1 MAIPLTARPSGTWLM
16 RTPPFLP
23 VIMAILLVW
32 ASIAAHLV
40 QEHRQDE
47 QAAIENT
54 SNLARGFGE
63 NVNRTIEGVEQVMMI
78 LRNAYRHDPA
88 SFSLADLVPAND
100 VLNGL
105 TLQISAVD
113 AHGIMT
119 SGNLPIEGRV
129 DLSDRDHIKVHFNTD
144 RDELYISRPVLGRVS
159 KKWSLQF
166 TRKLF
171 GPDGKFAGVLVISL
185 DPYFMSR
192 FYESLSIGKGAITLV
207 GVADGVVRARAPNV
221 AEVIG
226 STMSPSTLVRL
237 RGPAASGSF
246 QWISR
251 VDGTE
256 RLFSY
261 RKLDK
266 NGLAVIVGLATDE
279 VFATFQDDLRTYVVV
294 GSGLTVLISLVGLV
308 LVHQRRRLIASQHW
322 LSAAMEN
329 ISQGILLVEADG
341 SVPIINQRAAS
352 LLELP
357 GGLLHA
363 GLQHRDILDWQ
374 LAHREYSPKGQDA
387 PDLEMAGTERTLAT
401 NFYER
406 TRPNGTELEVRTQL
420 LPEGGA
426 VRTFTDITE
435 RKHTEKALAAARDVA
450 EAASKARSD
459 FLAMVSHEIR
469 TPLNGVIGMAG
480 LLLDS
485 ELGAK
490 QRHYAETLRDAAD
503 NLLRIINDILDFS
516 KLEANRLE
524 IETIPFD
531 LPHVI
536 NSVTGLLE
544 QKAAGKG
551 LWLRSEVSAEL
562 PRRLLGDPG
571 RLRQI
576 LLNLVDNG
584 LKFTRN
590 GGVAIEVRLVNN
602 KDGRVRI
609 GFAVRDTGIGIPL
622 ESQATLFQHFA
633 QVDSSISRRF
643 GGTGL
648 GLAISRRL
656 VGQMGGRISVASRVG
671 EGTEFN
677 FDIEL
682 EIDPNASA
690 ALPRRRRGSGGVP
703 HGVPVR
709 RLRILLAE
717 DNATNQMVAIAWLEA
732 MGHRVDAVAS
742 GEEAIEAV
750 ATVPYDLV
758 LMDVMMPD
766 TDGLAA
772 TQVIRA
778 MPGSVRNIPI
788 VAVTANVFD
797 QHRQACLDVGMDAV
811 LGKPFTTDELTSV
824 IDRAIAGTLR
834 APLEAPPALDGAV
847 FTALSDDLGPEGAGM
862 LLRTMMLEANERLA
876 AIRACFAIDDWEG
889 LLREAHALRAA
900 AATVGLS
907 ALEQCAEH
915 LAQMPRTDS
924 ARALDQLEEAW
935 GVAQSAVEQQHPGDS
950 VSSAEA

>member
-1 MAIPLTARPSGTWLM
+1 MTIPLTARPSGTWLM

-32 ASIAAHLV
+32 VSIAAHLV

-47 QAAIENT
+47 QAAIEGT

-88 SFSLADLVPAND
+88 SFSLPDLVPATD

-129 DLSDRDHIKVHFNTD
+129 DLSDRDHVKVHFNTD
-144 RDELYISRPVLGRVS
+144 RDDLFISKPVMGRIS
-159 KKWSLQF
+159 GKWSLQF

-171 GPDGKFAGVLVISL
+171 GPDDKFAGVLVVSL
-185 DPYFMSR
+185 DPYFLSR
-192 FYESLSIGKGAITLV
+192 FYESLSIGKGTITLV
-207 GVADGVVRARAPNV
+207 GVNDGVVRARAPDPR
-221 AEVIG
+221 EVIG
-226 STMSPSTLVRL
+226 SIVSAAALARL
-237 RGPAASGSF
+237 QGAAPSGSYRSA
-246 QWISR
+246 SR
-251 VDGTE
+251 IDGIE
-256 RLFSY
+256 RLFTF
-261 RKLDK
+261 RRLDK

-279 VFATFQDDLRTYVVV
+279 VYAPYRQDLRTYLVV
-294 GSGLTVLISLVGLV
+294 GSGLTVLIALVGVV
-308 LVHQRRRLIASQHW
+308 LVQQRRRLIASQTR

-329 ISQGILLVEADG
+329 ISQGILMVEADG

-357 GGLLHA
+357 DGLLHE
-363 GLQHRDILDWQ
+363 GMQHRDILDWQ
-374 LAHREYSPKGQDA
+374 LAHREYSPRGADA

-401 NFYER
+401 NIYER
-406 TRPNGTELEVRTQL
+406 TRPNGTELEVRTQM

-435 RKHTEKALAAARDVA
+435 RKKTEKALAAARDVA

-480 LLLDS
+480 LLLDA
-485 ELGAK
+485 ELGTR

-531 LPHVI
+531 LPHVV
-536 NSVTGLLE
+536 NSVMGLLE

-551 LWLRSEVSAEL
+551 LWLRAEVSEEL

-590 GGVAIEVRLVNN
+590 GGVAIEVRLVNRHED
-602 KDGRVRI
+602 KVRI

-671 EGTEFN
+671 DGTEFN

-682 EIDPNASA
+682 EIDPNAAA
-690 ALPRRRRGSGGVP
+690 ALPRRRRGTGGVP
-703 HGVPVR
+703 HGVPLR

-742 GEEAIEAV
+742 GEEAIDAV

-772 TQVIRA
+772 TEVIRA
-778 MPGSVRNIPI
+778 MPGPVRNIPI

-797 QHRQACLDVGMDAV
+797 QHRQACLDAGMDAV
-811 LGKPFTTDELTSV
+811 LGKPFTTDELTAI

-834 APLEAPPALDGAV
+834 PALP
-847 FTALSDDLGPEGAGM
+847 TPLALDNAIFATLADDLGAEAAGM
-862 LLRTMMLEANERLA
+862 LLHTMMQEAHDRIA
-876 AIRACFAIDDWEG
+876 AIRACLAADDWDG
-889 LLREAHALRAA
+889 LLREAQALRAA
-900 AATVGLS
+900 AATVGLTG
-907 ALEQCAEH
+907 LEQCAEH
-915 LAQMPRTDS
+915 LAQVPHAD
-924 ARALDQLEEAW
+924 AVGALDQLEEAW
-935 GVAQSAVEQQHPGDS
+935 SAAQRAVEQQHPGDLAGS
-950 VSSAEA
+950 Q